1 MVGELV
7 MDRFRLAE
15 RLGSGGMGVVYRA
28 FDERLQ
34 REVAIKEV
42 RVQDDGGRVRRE
54 AQAAARLNHPA
65 IVALYELGI
74 EGDSAL
80 LVSELVPGQTLDR
93 LARDGRLSDRDVAEL
108 GIDVCS
114 GLEHA
119 HHRGVVHRD
128 IKPQN
133 VIVRDD
139 DGAGRTAKVM
149 DFGIAS
155 LAGAP
160 TLTASREVVGTL
172 AYMAPE
178 QADGTGA
185 GPAADVYS
193 LALTLY
199 GAWAGENP
207 VAAATPA
214 LTARRIGTALPS
226 LAEYRPELPAP
237 LVEAID
243 ACLAPEPGI
252 RLSTTELASEL
263 EDALPRLDE
272 SLAVPAPAGTDR
284 RNGGPEPRLGLKV
297 GAGAALIVAS
307 VLAAPASLAGAAAL
321 ALTAVGFGLVVA
333 RRHPAL
339 ATLAGVLWAACLSAA
354 LASVGDGGFGQ
365 RPALIAVAMVAG
377 IVLTRRSPRADE
389 RPSALPA
396 PGPARSTALL
406 PSA

>member
-7 MDRFRLAE
+7 MDRFRLGE

-42 RVQDDGGRVRRE
+42 RISDDGGRVRRE

-74 EGDSAL
+74 DGDRAL
-80 LVSELVPGQTLDR
+80 LVSELVHGATLDR
-93 LARDGRLSDRDVAEL
+93 LVRSGELSDRDVAEA
-108 GIDVCS
+108 GIDVCA
-114 GLEHA
+114 GLAHA

-139 DGAGRTAKVM
+139 DGAGRVAKVM

-160 TLTASREVVGTL
+160 TLTASGEVVGTL

-178 QADGTGA
+178 QADGTIA

-199 GAWAGENP
+199 CAWAGENP
-207 VAAATPA
+207 VAAPTPA
-214 LTARRIGTALPS
+214 LTARRIGAVLPS
-226 LAEYRPELPAP
+226 LAEHRPDLPAP
-237 LVEAID
+237 LVEMVD
-243 ACLAPEPGI
+243 TCLEADSALRP
-252 RLSTTELASEL
+252 STRELAAEL
-263 EDALPRLDE
+263 EGALPVLDD
-272 SLAVPAPAGTDR
+272 SAAVPAPAGTDA
-284 RNGGPEPRLGLKV
+284 
-297 GAGAALIVAS
+297 GAGDAQPSIGLRIAAGAVLVASSALAVPGSLPVAGGLVLATTGFGLLLGRRHLAVAILAALLCAACLNA
-307 VLAAPASLAGAAAL
+307 VLAAI
-321 ALTAVGFGLVVA
+321 
-333 RRHPAL
+333 
-339 ATLAGVLWAACLSAA
+339 
-354 LASVGDGGFGQ
+354 GDGSLGE
-365 RPALIAVAMVAG
+365 RPALIALAAVAAALFAHRAG
-377 IVLTRRSPRADE
+377 LPARPRA
-389 RPSALPA
+389 RVAAPA
-396 PGPARSTALL
+396 PAL